1 MLLNSHSTYLDIQL
15 QSFAFI
21 LRKTFHFQSPKFK
34 SHIQIMV
41 ATTKFPYGL
50 TPNQPQG
57 NLYHSRWT

>member
-1 MLLNSHSTYLDIQL
+1 MKL

-21 LRKTFHFQSPKFK
+21 LKKTFHFQSQKFT
-34 SHIQIMV
+34 SHIPIKV

-57 NLYHSRWT
+57 NLYHS